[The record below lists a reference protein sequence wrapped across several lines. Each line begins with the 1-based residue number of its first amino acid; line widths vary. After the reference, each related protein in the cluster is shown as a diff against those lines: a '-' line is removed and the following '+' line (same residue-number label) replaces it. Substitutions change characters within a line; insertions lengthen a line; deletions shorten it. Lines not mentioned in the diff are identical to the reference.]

1 MMESYAYFN
10 GQFVPYSQAK
20 VGIMT
25 HALNYGTAC
34 FEGIR
39 AYWSQD
45 HFSIFRLRD
54 HYKRL
59 GNSAR
64 ILKMALPHD
73 VDELCRLT
81 TELVAMNPYREDV
94 YIRPMAYKRSEVLG
108 VRLHNVE
115 DGFFIFVTPFGAY
128 LDTEKGIAC
137 CVSSW
142 KRVDDD
148 MIPARAKITGAYINS
163 ALAKT
168 EAVDNGFD
176 EAILLS
182 RDGHVSEG
190 SGENLFLVM
199 NGRLVTPSVY
209 ENILVGIT
217 RQSIME
223 IASREL
229 GIETEERKIDR
240 TELYI
245 ADECFLT
252 GTAGELAP
260 VLSVDHRPVGSGGI
274 GPISAKLQKLYIQIA
289 RGKLEA
295 YHHWCTFVAPS
306 LVETTSK

>member
-1 MMESYAYFN
+1 MESYAYFE
-10 GQFVPYSQAK
+10 GRFVPHSQAK

-39 AYWSQD
+39 GYWSQD
-45 HFSIFRLRD
+45 HYSVFRLKD
-54 HYKRL
+54 HYQRL
-59 GNSAR
+59 TNSAR
-64 ILKMALPHD
+64 ILKMGIPHD
-73 VDELCRLT
+73 VDELCKLT
-81 TELVAMNPYREDV
+81 VDLLAMNPFREDV
-94 YIRPMAYKRSEVLG
+94 YIRPMVYKSSEVLG
-108 VRLHNVE
+108 VRLHNVD
-115 DGFFIFVTPFGAY
+115 DGFFIFVIPFGAY

-190 SGENLFLVM
+190 SGENLFLVV

-217 RQSIME
+217 RESVIE
-223 IASREL
+223 IAAREL
-229 GIETEERKIDR
+229 GIETEQRKIDR

-260 VLSVDHRPVGSGGI
+260 VRSIDHRPVGTGNI
-274 GPISAKLQKLYIQIA
+274 GPITAKLQKLYMQIA
-289 RGKLEA
+289 RGEMEA
-295 YHHWCTFVAPS
+295 YHRWCTFVQPS
-306 LVETTSK
+306 LVQTATK

>member
-1 MMESYAYFN
+1 MESYAYFN
-10 GQFVPYSQAK
+10 GEFVPYSQAK

-39 AYWSQD
+39 AYWSRD
-45 HFSIFRLRD
+45 RFSVFRMKE
-54 HYKRL
+54 HYQRL
-59 GNSAR
+59 HSSAR
-64 ILKMALPHD
+64 ILKMALPYSAD
-73 VDELCRLT
+73 DLCQIT
-81 TELVAMNPYREDV
+81 TELISMNPFREDV
-94 YIRPMAYKRSEVLG
+94 YIRPMVYKRAEVLG

-115 DGFFIFVTPFGAY
+115 DGFFIFILPFGAY
-128 LDTEKGIAC
+128 LDTEKGIKC
-137 CVSSW
+137 CISSW

-190 SGENLFLVM
+190 SGENLFLVI
-199 NGRLVTPSVY
+199 NGRLVTPAVY

-217 RQSIME
+217 RQSVID
-223 IASREL
+223 IAAKEL
-229 GIETEERKIDR
+229 GLDTEERTIDR
-240 TELYI
+240 TELYT

-260 VLSVDHRPVGSGGI
+260 VLSVDHRPVGTGGI
-274 GPISAKLQKLYIQIA
+274 GTVTAKLQKLYMQIA
-289 RGKLEA
+289 RGEREA
-295 YHHWCTFVAPS
+295 YHSWCTFVEPS
-306 LVETTSK
+306 LVRTTPT

>member
-1 MMESYAYFN
+1 MESYAYFN
-10 GQFVPYSQAK
+10 GEFVPYSQAK

-39 AYWSQD
+39 AYWSRD
-45 HFSIFRLRD
+45 RFSIFRIRD
-54 HYKRL
+54 HYQRL
-59 GNSAR
+59 HSSAR
-64 ILKMALPHD
+64 ILKMSLPYT
-73 VDELCRLT
+73 VDELCTIT
-81 TELVAMNPYREDV
+81 TDLLAMNPFQEDV
-94 YIRPMAYKRSEVLG
+94 YIRPMVYKRSEVLG

-115 DGFFIFVTPFGAY
+115 DGFFIFVAAFGAY
-128 LDTEKGIAC
+128 LDTEKGINC

-199 NGRLVTPSVY
+199 NGRLVTPAVY
-209 ENILVGIT
+209 DNILEGIT
-217 RQSIME
+217 RQSVME
-223 IASREL
+223 LAAKEL
-229 GIETEERKIDR
+229 GMDTEQRTVDR
-240 TELYI
+240 TELYT

-260 VLSVDHRPVGSGGI
+260 VLSVDHRPVGSGNI
-274 GPISAKLQKLYIQIA
+274 GQVTAKLQKMYLQTA
-289 RGKLEA
+289 RGEREEFQ
-295 YHHWCTFVAPS
+295 HWCTFVQPD
-306 LVETTSK
+306 LVRTSPK

>member
-1 MMESYAYFN
+1 MEPYAYFE
-10 GQFVPYSQAK
+10 GQFVPHAQAK

-39 AYWSQD
+39 AYWGQD
-45 HFSIFRLRD
+45 RFSIFRMKD
-54 HYKRL
+54 HYERL

-64 ILKMALPHD
+64 ILKMSLPHD

-81 TELVAMNPYREDV
+81 VELLAMNPYREDV
-94 YIRPMAYKRSEVLG
+94 YIRPMAYKSSEVLG
-108 VRLHNVE
+108 VRLHNVD
-115 DGFFIFVTPFGAY
+115 DGFFIFVIPFGAY

-137 CVSSW
+137 CTSSW

-148 MIPARAKITGAYINS
+148 MIPARGKITGAYINS

-168 EAVDNGFD
+168 EAVNNGFD
-176 EAILLS
+176 EAILLT
-182 RDGHVSEG
+182 RGGHVSEG
-190 SGENLFLVM
+190 SGENIFLVI
-199 NGRLVTPSVY
+199 NGRLVTPPVY
-209 ENILVGIT
+209 DNILVGIT
-217 RQSIME
+217 RQSVIE

-229 GIETEERKIDR
+229 GIETDERSIDR

-260 VLSVDHRPVGSGGI
+260 VLSIDHRPVGSGAI
-274 GPISAKLQKLYIQIA
+274 GPISAKLQKLYLQVA
-289 RGKLEA
+289 RGQRET
-295 YHHWCTFVAPS
+295 YRPWCTFVEPS
-306 LVETTSK
+306 LVKTARK

>member
-1 MMESYAYFN
+1 MESYAYFN
-10 GQFVPYSQAK
+10 GEFVPYSEAK

-39 AYWSQD
+39 GYWTGG
-45 HFSIFRLRD
+45 HFSVFRLND
-54 HYKRL
+54 HYRRL
-59 GNSAR
+59 QNSAR
-64 ILKMALPHD
+64 ILKMGLPYS
-73 VDELCRLT
+73 VDELCSMT
-81 TELVAMNPYREDV
+81 TELLAMNPFREDV
-94 YIRPMAYKRSEVLG
+94 YIRPMVYKRQEVLG

-115 DGFFIFVTPFGAY
+115 DGFFIFVIPFGAY
-128 LDTEKGIAC
+128 LDTEKGIKC

-168 EAVDNGFD
+168 EAFENGFD

-190 SGENLFLVM
+190 SGENLFLLID
-199 NGRLVTPSVY
+199 GKLVTPAVY
-209 ENILVGIT
+209 DNILVGIT
-217 RQSIME
+217 RQTVIE
-223 IASREL
+223 IASKEL
-229 GIETEERKIDR
+229 GLLTEERSIDR
-240 TELYI
+240 TELYT

-260 VLSVDHRPVGSGGI
+260 VLSVDHRHVGTGGI
-274 GPISAKLQKLYIQIA
+274 GTVTAKLQKIYMQVA
-289 RGKLEA
+289 RGEQES
-295 YHHWCTFVAPS
+295 YRDWCTFVEPVLAR
-306 LVETTSK
+306 TAQK

>member
-1 MMESYAYFN
+1 MESYAYFE
-10 GQFVPYSQAK
+10 GHFVPHAQAK

-45 HFSIFRLRD
+45 HFSIFRIKD
-54 HYKRL
+54 HYLRL
-59 GNSAR
+59 RSSVR
-64 ILKMALPHD
+64 ILKMSLPHD

-81 TELVAMNPYREDV
+81 VELLAMNPHREDV
-94 YIRPMAYKRSEVLG
+94 YIRPMAYKCSEVLG
-108 VRLHNVE
+108 VRLHNVN
-115 DGFFIFVTPFGAY
+115 DGFFIFITPFGAY

-137 CVSSW
+137 CTSSW
-142 KRVDDD
+142 KRIDDD

-176 EAILLS
+176 EAILLT

-190 SGENLFLVM
+190 SGENFFLVI
-199 NGRLVTPSVY
+199 NGRLVTPPVY
-209 ENILVGIT
+209 DNILVGIT
-217 RQSIME
+217 RQSIIE
-223 IASREL
+223 LASREL
-229 GIETEERKIDR
+229 GIVTEERTIDR
-240 TELYI
+240 SEMYI

-260 VLSVDHRPVGSGGI
+260 VLSIDHRPVGSGAI
-274 GPISAKLQKLYIQIA
+274 GPVSAKLQKLYMQVA
-289 RGKLEA
+289 RGERDA
-295 YHHWCTFVAPS
+295 YNHWCTFVKPS
-306 LVETTSK
+306 LVEIARK

>member
-1 MMESYAYFN
+1 MESFAYFG
-10 GQFVPYSQAK
+10 GQFVPHSQAK

-45 HFSIFRLRD
+45 RFSIFRMKD
-54 HYKRL
+54 HYQRL
-59 GNSAR
+59 RSSSR
-64 ILKMALPHD
+64 ILKMSLPHD

-81 TELVAMNPYREDV
+81 TELLAMNPYREDA
-94 YIRPMAYKRSEVLG
+94 YIRPMAYKCSEVLG
-108 VRLHNVE
+108 VRLHNVD
-115 DGFFIFVTPFGAY
+115 DGFFIFVIPFGAY

-137 CVSSW
+137 GTSSW

-176 EAILLS
+176 EAILLT

-190 SGENLFLVM
+190 SGENIFLVI
-199 NGRLVTPSVY
+199 NGRLVTPPVSD
-209 ENILVGIT
+209 NILVGIT
-217 RQSIME
+217 RQSVIE
-223 IASREL
+223 IASKEL
-229 GIETEERKIDR
+229 GIQTDERTIDR
-240 TELYI
+240 SEIYT

-260 VLSVDHRPVGSGGI
+260 VLSVDHRPVGSGAI
-274 GPISAKLQKLYIQIA
+274 GPVSAKLQKLYLQIA
-289 RGKLEA
+289 RGQREA
-295 YHHWCTFVAPS
+295 YHNWCTFVEPS
-306 LVETTSK
+306 LVETARK